1 MPFDWRFRNFKRDP
15 QPFLNGAVIDAE
27 NARNNLVQNAGNSME
42 GYTPL
47 ESTLA
52 AQAME
57 GYKPVV
63 PATQGQLA
71 AGASQAM
78 QGYTPNSA
86 GRPSVPND
94 MHGGMGQPDLEG
106 YGESLQA
113 ASDAAAQE
121 QAREQQIADIESQIA
136 TLEKRIAEN
145 QAKLKNWNGGDV
157 ANKVAALEARKFFSQ
172 DPTSIWR
179 WKAQMDENR
188 RIAEKSNSSN
198 DTAKANAM
206 IEIANDLDSIIV
218 DDKMTSQD
226 QKAYLSKLSNMKTL
240 GEKAGVPKSVI
251 DDIDKKIKEVKG
263 ETEQPTQEKP
273 ESVTEE
279 DFDFEGGPR
288 DVGEARATKILQK
301 DPEKLT
307 QNELATLKRDIQRGK
322 ISVSNETKNK
332 IDKIYSQV
340 IDRDKKRVEDQ
351 KKEDKLLKKGKNLS
365 SDDLE
370 FLKGRKGLKH
380 HTDSYGNEWY
390 TRG

>member
-15 QPFLNGAVIDAE
+15 QPFLNGAVIDEEA
-27 NARNNLVQNAGNSME
+27 ARKALIENAGNGME

-47 ESTLA
+47 ESSLA

-63 PATQGQLA
+63 PATQSQLA

-78 QGYTPNSA
+78 QGYTPNSV

-106 YGESLQA
+106 YGDSLQA
-113 ASDAAAQE
+113 ASDAAGQA
-121 QAREQQIADIESQIA
+121 QAREQQIADIQSQIKA
-136 TLEKRIAEN
+136 LQTRIAEN
-145 QAKLKNWNGGDV
+145 QAKLKNWNGDDV
-157 ANKVAALEARKFFSQ
+157 VNKVAALEARKFFSQ

-179 WKAQMDENR
+179 WKQDKDYATQLAAKQNETDN
-188 RIAEKSNSSN
+188 
-198 DTAKANAM
+198 TAKANAM

-218 DDKMTSQD
+218 DDTMTSQD
-226 QKAYLSKLSNMKTL
+226 QKAYLSKLSNLKTL

-251 DDIDKKIKEVKG
+251 DNINAKIAEVKRKDKQV
-263 ETEQPTQEKP
+263 TEEKP
-273 ESVTEE
+273 ESVAEE

-288 DVGEARATKILQK
+288 DIGEARATKILQK

-307 QNELATLKRDIQRGK
+307 QQELTTLKRDIKSGK

-332 IDKIYSQV
+332 IDKLHSQV
-340 IDRDKKRVEDQ
+340 IDRDNKKNESI
-351 KKEDKLLKKGKNLS
+351 KKAKGLVGKKNLTS
-365 SDDLE
+365 KDIEFMSGMKGFKKKSDD
-370 FLKGRKGLKH
+370 F
-380 HTDSYGNEWY
+380 GNIWFEEVL
-390 TRG
+390 

>member
-57 GYKPVV
+57 GYKPVI

-71 AGASQAM
+71 AGANQYM
-78 QGYTPNSA
+78 QGYTPNSV
-86 GRPSVPND
+86 GHMSVPND

-121 QAREQQIADIESQIA
+121 QDREQQIADKEAQIA
-136 TLEKRIAEN
+136 ILEKRIAEN

-172 DPTSIWR
+172 DPSSIWR
-179 WKAQMDENR
+179 WKTERDE
-188 RIAEKSNSSN
+188 
-198 DTAKANAM
+198 AKRLANEQKNTSDNVVRANALF
-206 IEIANDLDSIIV
+206 EIQNDLDSIIV
-218 DDKMTSQD
+218 DESMTSQD
-226 QKAYLSKLSNMKTL
+226 QKAYLSKLSNLKTL
-240 GEKAGVPKSVI
+240 AQKNNLPTDA
-251 DDIDKKIKEVKG
+251 IDKKIKEVKR

-307 QNELATLKRDIQRGK
+307 QNELATLKRDIVSGK

-340 IDRDKKRVEDQ
+340 IERDKKKNESI
-351 KKEDKLLKKGKNLS
+351 KKAKGLVGKKNLTS
-365 SDDLE
+365 KEIQFMEGMKGFKKKSDE
-370 FLKGRKGLKH
+370 
-380 HTDSYGNEWY
+380 YGNIWFEEVL
-390 TRG
+390 

>member
-27 NARNNLVQNAGNSME
+27 NARNNLVQNAANGME

-145 QAKLKNWNGGDV
+145 QAKLKNWNDGDV
-157 ANKVAALEARKFFSQ
+157 TNKIAALEARKFFSQ

-251 DDIDKKIKEVKG
+251 DNINAKIKEVKG
-263 ETEQPTQEKP
+263 NGGEQTSREQA
-273 ESVTEE
+273 TT
-279 DFDFEGGPR
+279 DFETLLNNPNLSVELL
-288 DVGEARATKILQK
+288 DKFEASNPNLSRADWGRLDNKRAELVKNSNKKSENEKKAKARETKILGM
-301 DPEKLT
+301 DPNSVTSDEISFMEK
-307 QNELATLKRDIQRGK
+307 RG
-322 ISVSNETKNK
+322 
-332 IDKIYSQV
+332 Y
-340 IDRDKKRVEDQ
+340 KRVTG
-351 KKEDKLLKKGKNLS
+351 DKL
-365 SDDLE
+365 SDT
-370 FLKGRKGLKH
+370 KWVKVK
-380 HTDSYGNEWY
+380 
-390 TRG
+390 